1 MLNKQTL
8 RDWKEGSVVERTGS
22 LAEVLGLSVVKG
34 TGSLA
39 EFLGL
44 LPSTHRAVH
53 NYLEFQLQASITL
66 F

>member
-1 MLNKQTL
+1 MLNKQIL
-8 RDWKEGSVVERTGS
+8 RDWKEGSVVERTGA
-22 LAEVLGLSVVKG
+22 LAEV
-34 TGSLA
+34 
-39 EFLGL
+39 LGL